1 MNRIRMNVKN
11 GDGSGGLIVWSGA
24 LSLGMKQ
31 CILQAPMPLL
41 LKAISPTK
49 VTITMIWIGA
59 NHG

>member
-1 MNRIRMNVKN
+1 MNVKN